1 MDEITLNIN
10 HTDLEESAL
19 LVAGG
24 IDPNTAD
31 MMFEVLENKTN
42 IYMGYN
48 KEMNELY
55 PEYYKP
61 CWSEGKLRAMISDYG
76 YRRTIR
82 GDADVNRLI
91 PILLGL
97 QTMKECQEKAKE
109 RQEKFKGCTVFYTDE
124 KGELKG
130 Y

>member
-31 MMFEVLENKTN
+31 MMFEILEKKTN
-42 IYMGYN
+42 IYMGYH
-48 KEMNELY
+48 KEMNESY

-61 CWSEGKLRAMISDYG
+61 CWSEGKLRVMIAESG
-76 YRRTIR
+76 YRGMVR
-82 GDADVNRLI
+82 GDVNRLV
-91 PILLGL
+91 PVLLSMK
-97 QTMKECQEKAKE
+97 TMAECREKMRE
-109 RQEKFKGCTVFYTDE
+109 RQEKFKGCTTFYTDSD
-124 KGELKG
+124 GELRG

>member
-1 MDEITLNIN
+1 
-10 HTDLEESAL
+10 

-24 IDPNTAD
+24 IDLNTAD
-31 MMFEVLENKTN
+31 MTFEVLSSNTT
-42 IYMGYN
+42 IHMGFY

-61 CWSEGKLRAMISDYG
+61 CWSEGKLRTMISDYG
-76 YRRTIR
+76 YLRTIR

-91 PILLGL
+91 PILLGM
-97 QTMKECQEKAKE
+97 QTMKECREKMRE
-109 RQEKFKGCTVFYTDE
+109 RQEKFKGCTTFYTDSD
-124 KGELKG
+124 GELRG